1 MKKIYYLSTCDTC
14 KRIMKELP
22 LDDFIKVD
30 IKTDPLTEN
39 DLIELHALSGSYEVL
54 FSKIARLYRSMN
66 LKEKNLQE
74 VDFKKYLLEHYTFLK
89 RPVFIVDNEIF
100 IGNAKKNIEL
110 VKSKLA

>member
-39 DLIELHALSGSYEVL
+39 DLLELHGLSGSYEVL

>member
-39 DLIELHALSGSYEVL
+39 DLIELHGLSGSYEVL

>member
-39 DLIELHALSGSYEVL
+39 DLIELHGLSGSYEVL
-54 FSKIARLYRSMN
+54 FSKVARLYRSMN

-89 RPVFIVDNEIF
+89 RPVFIIDNEVF

>member
-14 KRIMKELP
+14 KRIMKDLP

>member
-89 RPVFIVDNEIF
+89 RPVFIVDNEVF

>member
-39 DLIELHALSGSYEVL
+39 DLGELHALSGSYEVL
-54 FSKIARLYRSMN
+54 FSKVARLYRSMN

-89 RPVFIVDNEIF
+89 RPVFIIDNEVF

>member
-30 IKTDPLTEN
+30 IKSDPLTEN

-66 LKEKNLQE
+66 LKEKKLQE

>member
-39 DLIELHALSGSYEVL
+39 DLGELHVLSGSYEVL
-54 FSKIARLYRSMN
+54 FSKVARLYRSMN

-89 RPVFIVDNEIF
+89 RPVFIIDNEVF

>member
-54 FSKIARLYRSMN
+54 FSKVARLYRSMN

-89 RPVFIVDNEIF
+89 RPVFIIDNEVF

>member
-30 IKTDPLTEN
+30 IKSDPLTEN

>member
-14 KRIMKELP
+14 KKIMKELP

-30 IKTDPLTEN
+30 IKTNSLTEN
-39 DLIELHALSGSYEVL
+39 DLEELYALSGSYEVL
-54 FSKIARLYRSMN
+54 FSKVARLYRSMN

-89 RPVFIVDNEIF
+89 RPVFIIDKEVF

>member
-1 MKKIYYLSTCDTC
+1 M
-14 KRIMKELP
+14 
-22 LDDFIKVD
+22 
-30 IKTDPLTEN
+30 
-39 DLIELHALSGSYEVL
+39 SGSYEVL
-54 FSKIARLYRSMN
+54 FSKVARLYRSMN

-89 RPVFIVDNEIF
+89 RPVFIIDNEVF

>member
-39 DLIELHALSGSYEVL
+39 DLG
-54 FSKIARLYRSMN
+54 
-66 LKEKNLQE
+66 
-74 VDFKKYLLEHYTFLK
+74 
-89 RPVFIVDNEIF
+89 
-100 IGNAKKNIEL
+100 
-110 VKSKLA
+110 

>member
-1 MKKIYYLSTCDTC
+1 
-14 KRIMKELP
+14 MKELP

-39 DLIELHALSGSYEVL
+39 DLIELHGLSGSYEVL
-54 FSKIARLYRSMN
+54 FSKVARLYRSMN

-89 RPVFIVDNEIF
+89 RPVFIIDNEVF

>member
-39 DLIELHALSGSYEVL
+39 DLIELHGLSGSYEVL
-54 FSKIARLYRSMN
+54 FSKVARLYRSMN

-89 RPVFIVDNEIF
+89 RPVFIVDNEVF

>member
-39 DLIELHALSGSYEVL
+39 DLIELHGLSGSYEVL

-89 RPVFIVDNEIF
+89 RPVFIIDNEVF

>member
-1 MKKIYYLSTCDTC
+1 
-14 KRIMKELP
+14 MKELP

-39 DLIELHALSGSYEVL
+39 DLGELHTLSGSYEVL
-54 FSKIARLYRSMN
+54 FSKVARLYRSMN
-66 LKEKNLQE
+66 LKEKNLKE

-89 RPVFIVDNEIF
+89 RPVFIIDNEVF

>member
-22 LDDFIKVD
+22 LDDFIKVY

-39 DLIELHALSGSYEVL
+39 DLGELCALSGSYEVL
-54 FSKIARLYRSMN
+54 FSKVARLYRSMN

-89 RPVFIVDNEIF
+89 RPIFIIDNEVF

>member
-89 RPVFIVDNEIF
+89 RPVFIIDNEVF

>member
-39 DLIELHALSGSYEVL
+39 DLIELHGLSGSYEVL

-89 RPVFIVDNEIF
+89 RPIFIIDNEVF

>member
-1 MKKIYYLSTCDTC
+1 
-14 KRIMKELP
+14 MKELP

-39 DLIELHALSGSYEVL
+39 DLIELHGLSGSYEVL
-54 FSKIARLYRSMN
+54 FSKVARLYRSMN

-89 RPVFIVDNEIF
+89 RPVFIVDNEVF

>member
-39 DLIELHALSGSYEVL
+39 DLIELHGLSGSYEVL
-54 FSKIARLYRSMN
+54 FSKVARLYRSMN